1 MNDGL
6 VYVSRQSE
14 ALTIL
19 ELAYNKYGNHSKLMN
34 GGPSWQTFISEGI
47 SE

>member
-14 ALTIL
+14 TLTIL
-19 ELAYNKYGNHSKLMN
+19 ELAQNKYGNHSKLMN
-34 GGPSWQTFISEGI
+34 GEGHA
-47 SE
+47 